1 MMERRDLLKMI
12 AAATGT
18 AFIAGNAYVDK
29 LTEAGHNQFSEE
41 DIRLMDEVGETIL
54 PTTDTPGAKD
64 AGIGAFIALYVSE
77 CYDVAERSSFRDG
90 FADLRLRTQLIYG
103 EDFMKLDAKQKGAI
117 IADLDAEAMIVARSR
132 EKHYFTMMKQLVL
145 FGFFTS
151 EIGATRVLRYVA
163 VPGRYDGCVPYEGE
177 PSWAT

>member
-1 MMERRDLLKMI
+1 MERRDLLRMI

-18 AFIAGNAYVDK
+18 AFIAGNAYAYK

-54 PTTDTPGAKD
+54 PTTDTPGAKE
-64 AGIGAFIALYVSE
+64 AGIGAFMTLFVSE

-90 FADLRLRTQLIYG
+90 LADLRRRTQLIYG
-103 EDFMKLDAKQKGAI
+103 RDFMELDAKQKRAF
-117 IADLDAEAMIVARSR
+117 IADLDAEAMIVAKSPDR
-132 EKHYFTMMKQLVL
+132 HYFTMMKQLTL

-163 VPGRYDGCVPYEGE
+163 VPGRYDGCIPYEGE
-177 PSWAT
+177 PSWGT